1 MSASQ
6 VLAEGGPDPVVESE
20 PGGSGPGGRARWVG
34 GALEAWSRVEI
45 WVISRVAV
53 IASLLLLGSML
64 KVTDQPWDA
73 SAGWAAHRFVSF
85 DSGQFLRIAQ
95 EGYFPGPV
103 RCCSQAFFPGY
114 PLLMRAVAPLVGG
127 HEIWAGMLITVIAG
141 VVAAALLWRLAADH
155 GGPVAGQIAVAA
167 LALNPLSLFMA
178 VVYSEALFVALALGA
193 WLLASRGRWW
203 WAGLVAA
210 GTTAVRV
217 NGLFLVGALAVMFLI
232 QLYRRRPGVRWYDGA
247 ALVIPAVPI
256 AAYFAWLHAQTGSWS
271 AWNDAEKLGWDRRL
285 AAPWTGLAQGWSDAF
300 LNGRISVPAI
310 ADLVAVL
317 VGVAVTVALVLLRR
331 WPEAAYMGMNMVVL
345 ACSTT
350 LTSSG
355 RYTLTWIPMYVLLA
369 EVLAKP
375 GRRWLRVLLATAA
388 IPLLVFFTG
397 AWALRWFIG

>member
-1 MSASQ
+1 MTA
-6 VLAEGGPDPVVESE
+6 LKAETEGEPDPGARPD
-20 PGGSGPGGRARWVG
+20 PGGSGPGRGTGPAARAL
-34 GALEAWSRVEI
+34 AAWSRVEI

-53 IASLLLLGSML
+53 IGSLLLLGSMV

-73 SAGWAAHRFVSF
+73 SSGWAAHRFAAF
-85 DSGQFLRIAQ
+85 DSGQFLRIA
-95 EGYFPGPV
+95 ESGYFPGPV

-127 HEIWAGMLITVIAG
+127 HEIWAGLLITLVAG
-141 VVAAALLWRLAADH
+141 VIAAALLWRLAADH
-155 GGPVAGQIAVAA
+155 GGPAAGQIAVAA
-167 LALNPLSLFMA
+167 LALNPLSLFMV
-178 VVYSEALFVALALGA
+178 VVYSEALFLALALAA
-193 WLLASRGRWW
+193 WLLARRGRWW
-203 WAGLVAA
+203 WAGLAAA

-232 QLYRRRPGVRWYDGA
+232 QLYRHRPGVRWYDGA
-247 ALVIPAVPI
+247 ALALPAVPV
-256 AAYFAWLHAQTGSWS
+256 AAYFAWLHDQTGSWT

-300 LNGRISVPAI
+300 LNGRVSVPAI

-317 VGVAVTVALVLLRR
+317 IGLVVTVALLALKR
-331 WPEAAYMGMNMVVL
+331 WPEAAYMGVNLLVL

-350 LTSSG
+350 LTSSA
-355 RYTLTWIPMYVLLA
+355 RYTLTWFPMYILLA

-375 GRRWLRVLLATAA
+375 GRRWLGVLLATAA

-397 AWALRWFIG
+397 AWTLRWFIG